1 MKRIIKRKMVNIGGT
16 FGFDFLLGTPGND
29 TMRGFA
35 GNDTIQGLAG
45 NDLIF
50 GDRDNDS
57 IAGNEGADT
66 LFGGQGSDTIYGG
79 QGEDVINGDRGN
91 DLLIGGEG
99 KDILTGGAGDDLFVI
114 ESTSAASTVTQADVI
129 TDFGS
134 GNDKIVLTEGIKFS
148 DLNISVSENQTVMQN
163 KNSGN
168 YLGVVSGKF
177 NLTESNFI
185 SMFGGMDVGQLLP
198 VSVNAIVGAGALA
211 EPAPTGATPT
221 QRIGLEVAKTPQ
233 EQAIGL
239 MFRTELPDDR
249 GMLFPIAPPRN
260 VRFWMR
266 NVQIELDMI
275 FLREGVVQAIIP
287 NVPPCLSDTCPNYGP
302 DVPVDGVIEL
312 KGGRAAQLGLKVG
325 DRIPNLP

>member
-1 MKRIIKRKMVNIGGT
+1 MVNIGGT
-16 FGFDFLLGTPGND
+16 FGFDFLLGTPSSD
-29 TMRGFA
+29 TIRGFS

-50 GDRDNDS
+50 GDRDNDLL
-57 IAGNEGADT
+57 AGNEGADT
-66 LFGGQGSDTIYGG
+66 LFGGLSNDTIYGG
-79 QGEDVINGDRGN
+79 QDSDWINGDRGS

-99 KDILTGGAGDDLFVI
+99 KDILTGGTGDDLFVI
-114 ESTSAASTVTQADVI
+114 DTTSAAPTITESDVI
-129 TDFGS
+129 TDFS
-134 GNDKIVLTEGIKFS
+134 NGNDKIVLTDNIKFS
-148 DLNISVSENQTVMQN
+148 DLNIFVSDNQTVMQN

-168 YLGVVSGKF
+168 YLGVVLGKP
-177 NLTESNFI
+177 NLTETNFI
-185 SMFGGMDVGQLLP
+185 SLFGGMDMGQLLP
-198 VSVNAIVGAGALA
+198 VSANTIVGDRPL
-211 EPAPTGATPT
+211 
-221 QRIGLEVAKTPQ
+221 GLEVAKTPE

-239 MFRTELPDDR
+239 MFRTELPEDR
-249 GMLFPIAPPRN
+249 GMLFPIAPARN
-260 VRFWMR
+260 VRFWMK
-266 NVQIELDMI
+266 NVSSELDMV

>member
-1 MKRIIKRKMVNIGGT
+1 MVNIGGT
-16 FGFDFLLGTPGND
+16 FGFDFLLGIPGND

-57 IAGNEGADT
+57 IAGNEGVDT

-91 DLLIGGEG
+91 DILIGGEG
-99 KDILTGGAGDDLFVI
+99 KDILTGGAGDDLFVL
-114 ESTSAASTVTQADVI
+114 ENTSPASTVAQADAI
-129 TDFGS
+129 ADFGR
-134 GNDKIVLTEGIKFS
+134 GNDKIVLTDGIKFS
-148 DLNISVSENQTVMQN
+148 DLNISVFENQTVMQN

-198 VSVNAIVGAGALA
+198 VSVNAIVGGGA
-211 EPAPTGATPT
+211 
-221 QRIGLEVAKTPQ
+221 IGLEVATTPQ
-233 EQAIGL
+233 QQAIGL

-249 GMLFPIAPPRN
+249 GMFFPIAPPRN

-287 NVPPCLSDTCPNYGP
+287 NVPPCLSDTCPSYGP
-302 DVPVDGVIEL
+302 DFPVDGAIEL

>member
-1 MKRIIKRKMVNIGGT
+1 MVDISGT
-16 FGFDFLLGTPGND
+16 FGFDFLLGSASSD
-29 TMRGFA
+29 TIRGLA

-50 GDRDNDS
+50 GDRDNDLL
-57 IAGNEGADT
+57 AGNEGADT
-66 LFGGQGSDTIYGG
+66 LSGGQGSDTIYGG
-79 QGEDVINGDRGN
+79 EGDDWINGDRGN

-99 KDILTGGAGDDLFVI
+99 KDILTGGAGDDLFVV
-114 ESTSAASTVTQADVI
+114 ESTRAASTVAQADVI

-134 GNDKIVLTEGIKFS
+134 GNDKIVLTDGIKFS
-148 DLNISVSENQTVMQN
+148 DLDISVSDNQTVM
-163 KNSGN
+163 KDKKSGN
-168 YLGVVSGKF
+168 YLGVVLGKP

-185 SMFGGMDVGQLLP
+185 SMFSGIDAGQILP
-198 VSVNAIVGAGALA
+198 VSVSTVLGAGA
-211 EPAPTGATPT
+211 
-221 QRIGLEVAKTPQ
+221 IGLEVAKTPQ

-249 GMLFPIAPPRN
+249 GMFFPIAPARN

-266 NVQIELDMI
+266 NVLIDLDMV

-287 NVPPCLSDTCPNYGP
+287 NVPPCLSETCPNYGP

-312 KGGRAAQLGLKVG
+312 RGGRAAQLGLKVG

>member
-1 MKRIIKRKMVNIGGT
+1 MVNIDGT
-16 FGFDFLLGTPGND
+16 FGFDFLLGSASSD
-29 TMRGFA
+29 TIRGLA
-35 GNDTIQGLAG
+35 GNDTIQGLGG

-50 GDRDNDS
+50 GDRDNDLLG
-57 IAGNEGADT
+57 GNEGADT
-66 LFGGQGSDTIYGG
+66 LSGGQGSDTIYGG
-79 QGEDVINGDRGN
+79 EGDDWINGDRGN

-114 ESTSAASTVTQADVI
+114 ESTSAASTIAQADII
-129 TDFGS
+129 TDFGN

-148 DLNISVSENQTVMQN
+148 NLDISVSENQTVIKD

-168 YLGVVSGKF
+168 YLGVVLGKP

-185 SMFGGMDVGQLLP
+185 SMFGGIDMGQLLP
-198 VSVNAIVGAGALA
+198 VSVNTIVGDRAL
-211 EPAPTGATPT
+211 
-221 QRIGLEVAKTPQ
+221 GLEVAKTPQ

-249 GMLFPIAPPRN
+249 GMLFPIAPARN

-275 FLREGVVQAIIP
+275 FLREGIVQAIIP
-287 NVPPCLSDTCPNYGP
+287 NVPPCFSDTCPSYGP

>member
-1 MKRIIKRKMVNIGGT
+1 MVNIGGT

-35 GNDTIQGLAG
+35 ANDTVQGLAG

-79 QGEDVINGDRGN
+79 QGEDAINGDRGN

-99 KDILTGGAGDDLFVI
+99 KDILTGGAGDDLFVL
-114 ESTSAASTVTQADVI
+114 ENTSPAPTVAQADVI
-129 TDFGS
+129 ADFGS

-148 DLNISVSENQTVMQN
+148 DLNISVSDNQTVMQN

-168 YLGVVSGKF
+168 YLGVISGRF

-185 SMFGGMDVGQLLP
+185 SLFGGIDTGQLLP
-198 VSVNAIVGAGALA
+198 VSVNAIVGAGA
-211 EPAPTGATPT
+211 
-221 QRIGLEVAKTPQ
+221 IGLEVAKTPQ

-249 GMLFPIAPPRN
+249 GMLFPIAPARN

-266 NVQIELDMI
+266 NVQIDLDMI
-275 FLREGVVQAIIP
+275 FLREGIVQAIIP
-287 NVPPCLSDTCPNYGP
+287 NVPPCFSDACPNYGP

-312 KGGRAAQLGLKVG
+312 KGGRAAELGLKVG
-325 DRIPNLP
+325 DRIANLP

>member
-1 MKRIIKRKMVNIGGT
+1 MVNIGGT
-16 FGFDFLLGTPGND
+16 FGFDFLLGSPNSD
-29 TMRGFA
+29 TIRGFA

-79 QGEDVINGDRGN
+79 QGEDAIKGDRGN

-114 ESTSAASTVTQADVI
+114 ERTSAASTVAQADVI
-129 TDFGS
+129 TDFGN
-134 GNDKIVLTEGIKFS
+134 GNDKIVLTDGIKFS
-148 DLNISVSENQTVMQN
+148 DLNISVSNNQTVMQDQ
-163 KNSGN
+163 NSGN
-168 YLGVVSGKF
+168 YLGVVSGRF

-185 SMFGGMDVGQLLP
+185 SLFGGMDMGQILP
-198 VSVNAIVGAGALA
+198 VSVNAVLGDRALA
-211 EPAPTGATPT
+211 EPS

-233 EQAIGL
+233 QQAIGL

-260 VRFWMR
+260 VGFWMR

-275 FLREGVVQAIIP
+275 FLREGIVQAIIP
-287 NVPPCLSDTCPNYGP
+287 NVPPCLSDTCPSYGP
-302 DVPVDGVIEL
+302 DFPVDGAIEI
-312 KGGRAAQLGLKVG
+312 KGGRAAQLGLKIG

>member
-66 LFGGQGSDTIYGG
+66 LFAGQGSDTIYGG
-79 QGEDVINGDRGN
+79 QGEDAINGDRGS

-99 KDILTGGAGDDLFVI
+99 KDILTGGAGDDLFVL
-114 ESTSAASTVTQADVI
+114 ENTSPASTIAQADVI

-148 DLNISVSENQTVMQN
+148 DLSISVSENQTVMQN

-168 YLGVVSGKF
+168 YLGVVSGRF
-177 NLTESNFI
+177 NLTQSNFI
-185 SMFGGMDVGQLLP
+185 SLFGGIDTGQILP
-198 VSVNAIVGAGALA
+198 VSVNAIVGDRALA
-211 EPAPTGATPT
+211 EPS

-287 NVPPCLSDTCPNYGP
+287 NVPPCFGDTCPNYGP
-302 DVPVDGVIEL
+302 DVPVDAVIEL

-325 DRIPNLP
+325 DRISNLP

>member
-1 MKRIIKRKMVNIGGT
+1 MVNIGGT

-50 GDRDNDS
+50 GDRDNDLL
-57 IAGNEGADT
+57 AGNEGTDT

-79 QGEDVINGDRGN
+79 QGEDAINGDRGN

-114 ESTSAASTVTQADVI
+114 DQTSVVSTVTEADII
-129 TDFGS
+129 TDFGN
-134 GNDKIVLTEGIKFS
+134 GNDKIVLTDGIKFS

-168 YLGVVSGKF
+168 YLGVVSGRF

-185 SMFGGMDVGQLLP
+185 SMFDGMDMGQLLP
-198 VSVNAIVGAGALA
+198 VSVNTILGAG
-211 EPAPTGATPT
+211 G
-221 QRIGLEVAKTPQ
+221 IGLEVAQTPQ

-266 NVQIELDMI
+266 NVQIALDMI
-275 FLREGVVQAIIP
+275 FLREGIVQAIIP
-287 NVPPCLSDTCPNYGP
+287 NVPPCFSDTCPSYGP
-302 DVPVDGVIEL
+302 DFPVDGVIEL
-312 KGGRAAQLGLKVG
+312 KGGRAAQLGLKIG

>member
-1 MKRIIKRKMVNIGGT
+1 MVNIDGS
-16 FGFDFLLGTPGND
+16 FGFDFLVGSPSSDAIT
-29 TMRGFA
+29 GFA

-50 GDRDNDS
+50 GGSDNDLL
-57 IAGNEGADT
+57 AGNQGADT
-66 LFGGQGSDTIYGG
+66 LSGGRGSDTIYGG
-79 QGEDVINGDRGN
+79 QESDWINGDRGN
-91 DLLIGGEG
+91 DLLIGSEG

-114 ESTSAASTVTQADVI
+114 DTTSATPTITEADVI

-134 GNDKIVLTEGIKFS
+134 GNDKIVLTDGRKFS
-148 DLNISVSENQTVMQN
+148 DLNIFVSDNQTIMQDR
-163 KNSGN
+163 NSGN
-168 YLGVVSGKF
+168 YLGVFLGKL

-185 SMFGGMDVGQLLP
+185 SLFGGIDTGQVLP
-198 VSVNAIVGAGALA
+198 VSANIIVGDRPL
-211 EPAPTGATPT
+211 
-221 QRIGLEVAKTPQ
+221 GLEVAKTPQ

-249 GMLFPIAPPRN
+249 GMLFPIAPARN
-260 VRFWMR
+260 VRFWMK
-266 NVQIELDMI
+266 NVLIELDMV
-275 FLREGVVQAIIP
+275 FLNEGTVQAIIP

-312 KGGRAAQLGLKVG
+312 KGGRAAELGLKVG